1 MTREELMDLYEGL
14 IDENTELLLAD
25 GFDDAIIGVCSRSM
39 RVIYDYDL
47 MIEVLEDEGM
57 TEMEAIEHLEFNVLN
72 AWVGDQT
79 PIYMI

>member
-1 MTREELMDLYEGL
+1 MTREELLEVYEGL

-25 GFDDAIIGVCSRSM
+25 GFDDAIIGLCSKSL

-47 MIEVLEDEGM
+47 MLEILEDEGM
-57 TEMEAIEHLEFNVLN
+57 EEIEAIEHLEFNVLN

>member
-1 MTREELMDLYEGL
+1 MTKEELLEVYEGL
-14 IDENTELLLAD
+14 IDENTEILMAD
-25 GFDDAIIGVCSRSM
+25 GFDDAIIGLCSKSL

-47 MIEVLEDEGM
+47 MLEILEDEGM
-57 TEMEAIEHLEFNVLN
+57 EEIEAIEHLEFNVLN

>member
-1 MTREELMDLYEGL
+1 MTREELLEVYEGL
-14 IDENTELLLAD
+14 IDENTEILMAD
-25 GFDDAIIGVCSRSM
+25 GFDNAIIGLCSKSM

-57 TEMEAIEHLEFNVLN
+57 TEIEAIEHLEFNVLN